1 MSGKLKQ
8 KIVSA
13 CAYIRVFAKWL
24 ILAVLTGG
32 LGGAAISLFRI
43 CITYV
48 TDFRDAH
55 KLIILLL
62 PAAGLLIVF
71 IYRLCKMESSAGT
84 NSVIKAARNEEKVP
98 FRLAPL
104 IFIATVLTHLFGG
117 SVGRTGAALQIGGSI
132 GELTKKILR
141 PGEKEAHII
150 IMCSMSA
157 VFSALFG
164 TPLAATFFVL
174 EVITVGVIQYSA
186 FIPCLL
192 ASVLA
197 YKITL
202 LFGIEPA
209 FYALGSVPELHLVI
223 FFKTI
228 ALAMICAAVSI
239 IFCVGIYGS
248 EKTMRRIFKNPY
260 IRVFAGGAVIAAL
273 TFILGTTDYNG
284 TGSQVIVAAVENG
297 TAVPYAFAL
306 KILFTVITI
315 GAGFKGGEILPTLFI
330 GATLGCV
337 LGGLLKIDPGFAA
350 ALGMISMFCGVVN
363 CPIASIFFGVEMF
376 GSGGI
381 VLFATAAAVSYMM
394 SGYYGLYSSQIIE
407 YSKLDTEQIDIHTK
421 RKY

>member
-1 MSGKLKQ
+1 MSEKLKQ
-8 KIVSA
+8 KTVSA

-48 TDFRDAH
+48 TDLRDAH

-209 FYALGSVPELHLVI
+209 FYALGSIP
-223 FFKTI
+223 
-228 ALAMICAAVSI
+228 AVSI

-381 VLFATAAAVSYMM
+381 VLFATVAAVSYMM